1 MSRIRR
7 SEILIVRSQVDMNR
21 FSKSHKMIQCHY
33 MAKCTNYIWLNVQT
47 INGSIYKRYMAQCTN
62 IIFLIVS
69 ILSFNLSLTGNQ
81 LALFVSRFFNIYPLS
96 FLLNLGRRRKISAKI
111 QHMMFFAGR
120 LYL

>member
-1 MSRIRR
+1 
-7 SEILIVRSQVDMNR
+7 
-21 FSKSHKMIQCHY
+21 
-33 MAKCTNYIWLNVQT
+33 MAQCTNSICLNVQT
-47 INGSIYKRYMAQCTN
+47 IYGSMYKHY
-62 IIFLIVS
+62 FLTAS

-81 LALFVSRFFNIYPLS
+81 FALFVSRFFNIYPLS